1 MTKVPAKAST
11 STVKIRFVIRQ
22 TTVAATLDDSGTT
35 KDFASLLPLELEL
48 NDLFAREKSGRL
60 PRALFEDGQ
69 RTHTYEVGD
78 IVYWPPGPHVAV
90 FYRQDG
96 RTVAAGMIRLG
107 AVDAGVDVF
116 APSSTMRATIELAR

>member
-1 MTKVPAKAST
+1 M
-11 STVKIRFVIRQ
+11 STVKIRFVMGQ
-22 TTVAATLDDSGTT
+22 TTVAATLDDNRTT
-35 KDFASLLPLELEL
+35 RDFASLLPLELEL
-48 NDLFAREKSGRL
+48 NDLFAREKTGQL
-60 PRALFEDGQ
+60 PRALFEDGP

-107 AVDAGVDVF
+107 TVDAEVDAF
-116 APSSTMRATIELAR
+116 APTSTMHATIELAR